1 MVGVIWHQW
10 IGVVLLVVSV
20 LAVLGLGVAYLHEH
34 LGEALPEPPP
44 AARRLTVAGR
54 PAVVGELLA
63 RCTFPEPGTDVVC
76 AFSGGADSTA
86 LLVLASAAG
95 LGVTA
100 IHVDHG
106 LRPSSATEA
115 AAASDLARTLGVPCQ
130 VVVADVPAG
139 ANLEARARAAR
150 REVLPPDALTG
161 HTADDRA
168 ETLLVNLLR
177 GAGLDGLAAM
187 APGPTRPLLALRRAD
202 TRRLCAELDLVPV
215 DDPSNEDARFVRNR
229 VRHELLPLMDSIA
242 GRDTVPLLVRT
253 AETAADDAALAESL
267 AADLDPTDARAI
279 TAAAPAAARRALR
292 RWLTVDGYP
301 PDAATVARVLAVA
314 AGARRACEMPGG
326 HRVERH
332 RQRLRIVASGAVTS
346 PDGMSSTSGG
356 AR

>member
-1 MVGVIWHQW
+1 M
-10 IGVVLLVVSV
+10 
-20 LAVLGLGVAYLHEH
+20 
-34 LGEALPEPPP
+34 
-44 AARRLTVAGR
+44 AGR
-54 PAVVGELLA
+54 PAIVDDLLA
-63 RCTFPEPGTDVVC
+63 RCSFPPPGTDVVC

-86 LLVLASAAG
+86 LLALASAAG

-106 LRPSSATEA
+106 LRPSSAGEAAEA
-115 AAASDLARTLGVPCQ
+115 AASGRPARCAVPGRTRRRRPRRQ
-130 VVVADVPAG
+130 PRSTRPRRPPGGALPAG
-139 ANLEARARAAR
+139 
-150 REVLPPDALTG
+150 ALTG

-187 APGPTRPLLALRRAD
+187 APGPTRPLLALRRAE
-202 TRRLCAELDLVPV
+202 TRLLCAALDLVPV
-215 DDPSNEDARFVRNR
+215 GDPSNDDPRFVRNR

-253 AETAADDAALAESL
+253 AETAADDAALAESV
-267 AADLDPTDARAI
+267 AAAVDPTDARAL

-292 RWLTVDGYP
+292 RWLTIDGYP
-301 PDAATVARVLAVA
+301 PDAAAVDRVLAVA
-314 AGARRACEMPGG
+314 AGTRRACELPGG

-332 RQRLRIVASGAVTS
+332 RQRLRIVPGGAVTS